1 MKALLTLNLIP
12 YNILMRLVTERKRQ
26 IEEIISVMECPW
38 DFVCYKSG
46 FEKFSKV
53 RIIGDAKLVEC
64 LEKRPQ
70 ACQYGFAFGQGS
82 FRKYPLRCYIAKNFH
97 K

>member
-1 MKALLTLNLIP
+1 
-12 YNILMRLVTERKRQ
+12 MRLVAEHKRQ
-26 IEEIISVMECPW
+26 IEDIISVMECPW

-46 FEKFSKV
+46 FEKLSKV

-64 LEKRPQ
+64 LEKRPLE
-70 ACQYGFAFGQGS
+70 CQFGFDFGCGS
-82 FRKYPLRCYIAKNFH
+82 FCKCPLRCYIVKNFH